1 MNYSK
6 QKRVVVATDRTAIP
20 AAVHAM
26 LTLEFDVV
34 SVVYDADTLLSE
46 ALRLEPDLVVV
57 EAALSL
63 RDEFRAT
70 GEIMRR
76 LPRTKII
83 HHATHDAAGDAS
95 HHATGDATGAE
106 ELSQGEECEGIDSEA
121 TFSQA
126 LRLAG
131 TARDCPADAGEAPGA
146 ASPQDPAGLTSRER
160 EVLELLANGFAMK
173 VIAYRLGITYR
184 TVAFHK
190 YKMMQRL
197 GIRTNA
203 GLTTY
208 ALRTG
213 ALKSAPMRAE
223 FPRRTRY
230 APGSAS
236 PRLRAAG

>member
-6 QKRVVVATDRTAIP
+6 QKTVVIATDRTAVP
-20 AAVHAM
+20 AAVQAM
-26 LTLEFDVV
+26 LTLEFDAV
-34 SVVYDADTLLSE
+34 SVVYDADALLSE

-63 RDEFRAT
+63 RDEFRT
-70 GEIMRR
+70 TREIMRR

-83 HHATHDAAGDAS
+83 HHAS
-95 HHATGDATGAE
+95 RAE
-106 ELSQGEECEGIDSEA
+106 DLSQDDECGEDAES

-131 TARDCPADAGEAPGA
+131 AGASAAAGGA
-146 ASPQDPAGLTSRER
+146 AASHDLGLTTRER
-160 EVLELLANGFAMK
+160 EVLELLANGLAMK
-173 VIAYRLGITYR
+173 VIAHRLGITYR

-208 ALRTG
+208 ALQTG
-213 ALKSAPMRAE
+213 ALKPVPMRAE
-223 FPRRTRY
+223 FPWRPRSD
-230 APGSAS
+230 PGSVSA
-236 PRLRAAG
+236 RLPAAR

>member
-1 MNYSK
+1 MNYPK
-6 QKRVVVATDRTAIP
+6 QKRVVIATDRAAVP
-20 AAVHAM
+20 AAVQAM
-26 LTLEFDVV
+26 LTLEFDAV

-57 EAALSL
+57 EAAVSL
-63 RDEFRAT
+63 RDEFRAA

-83 HHATHDAAGDAS
+83 HHATH
-95 HHATGDATGAE
+95 AE
-106 ELSQGEECEGIDSEA
+106 ELPQDLECEAEDAEA

-131 TARDCPADAGEAPGA
+131 MGSSADEGRAPTAALQ
-146 ASPQDPAGLTSRER
+146 QDPAGLTSRER
-160 EVLELLANGFAMK
+160 EVLELLANGLAMK
-173 VIAYRLGITYR
+173 VIAHRLGITYR

-190 YKMMQRL
+190 YKMMHRL

-208 ALRTG
+208 ALQTG
-213 ALKSAPMRAE
+213 ALKSAPIRAD
-223 FPRRTRY
+223 FPRRTRLE
-230 APGSAS
+230 PRPAS
-236 PRLRAAG
+236 PPLRAAG

>member
-6 QKRVVVATDRTAIP
+6 QKTVVIATDRTAVP
-20 AAVHAM
+20 VAVRAM
-26 LTLEFDVV
+26 LALDFDEV

-46 ALRLEPDLVVV
+46 ALRLKPDLVVV

-63 RDEFRAT
+63 RDEFRT
-70 GEIMRR
+70 TREIMRR

-83 HHATHDAAGDAS
+83 HQAS
-95 HHATGDATGAE
+95 LAE
-106 ELSQGEECEGIDSEA
+106 ELSQDDECEGGDAYS

-131 TARDCPADAGEAPGA
+131 AGCSAAAGRASAA
-146 ASPQDPAGLTSRER
+146 ASHDLGLTSRER
-160 EVLELLANGFAMK
+160 EVLELLANGLAMK
-173 VIAYRLGITYR
+173 VIAHRLGITYR

-208 ALRTG
+208 ALQTG
-213 ALKSAPMRAE
+213 ALKPPPPMQAE
-223 FPRRTRY
+223 FSRRTR
-230 APGSAS
+230 PGPGPAS
-236 PRLRAAG
+236 LRLPAAL

>member
-1 MNYSK
+1 MNHSRQAK
-6 QKRVVVATDRTAIP
+6 VIVATDRTGVP

-34 SVVYDADTLLSE
+34 SVVYDADALLSE
-46 ALRLEPDLVVV
+46 ALRLAPDLVVI

-63 RDEFRAT
+63 RDEFRAI

-83 HHATHDAAGDAS
+83 HHASDAHAGDAGVVAQES
-95 HHATGDATGAE
+95 DPAGAGSEGTLVHAV
-106 ELSQGEECEGIDSEA
+106 
-121 TFSQA
+121 
-126 LRLAG
+126 RLAG
-131 TARDCPADAGEAPGA
+131 AQRATAAKARPYAVTAP
-146 ASPQDPAGLTSRER
+146 PQDPPGGLTARER
-160 EVLELLANGFAMK
+160 EVLELLASGVAMK
-173 VIAYRLGITYR
+173 VIAHRLGITYR

-208 ALRTG
+208 ALRSG
-213 ALKSAPMRAE
+213 ALGSPHVMGAE
-223 FPRRTRY
+223 FAQRTR
-230 APGSAS
+230 
-236 PRLRAAG
+236 RERAAA

>member
-6 QKRVVVATDRTAIP
+6 QSRVVVATDRTAIP

-70 GEIMRR
+70 GQIMRR

-83 HHATHDAAGDAS
+83 HHATHDAT
-95 HHATGDATGAE
+95 HHATGAE
-106 ELSQGEECEGIDSEA
+106 ALSQGDECEAIDSEA
-121 TFSQA
+121 RFSQA
-126 LRLAG
+126 LRLVG
-131 TARDCPADAGEAPGA
+131 MARDCSGDAGEAPA
-146 ASPQDPAGLTSRER
+146 DASQQDPAGLTSRER

-208 ALRTG
+208 ALQTG
-213 ALKSAPMRAE
+213 ALRSAPMRAE
-223 FPRRTRY
+223 FPRRTRFE
-230 APGSAS
+230 PGAAS

>member
-1 MNYSK
+1 MRGGVMKYSG
-6 QKRVVVATDRTAIP
+6 QTRVVVATDRAAVM

-26 LTLEFDVV
+26 LTMEFDVV

-63 RDEFRAT
+63 RDEFRAA

-83 HHATHDAAGDAS
+83 HHATQEFSQDD
-95 HHATGDATGAE
+95 
-106 ELSQGEECEGIDSEA
+106 ELDGVGSQG
-121 TFSQA
+121 TLSQA

-131 TARDCPADAGEAPGA
+131 TAGCASADAGAPSAIA
-146 ASPQDPAGLTSRER
+146 ASSPRDGLTARER
-160 EVLELLANGFAMK
+160 EVLELLANGCAMK
-173 VIAYRLGITYR
+173 VIAYQLGITYR

-213 ALKSAPMRAE
+213 ALKPAPVIGAG
-223 FPRRTRY
+223 FPRRTRHEGG
-230 APGSAS
+230 AAS
-236 PRLRAAG
+236 PRLRSAG

>member
-1 MNYSK
+1 MNHSRQAK
-6 QKRVVVATDRTAIP
+6 VIVATDRTGVP

-34 SVVYDADTLLSE
+34 SVVYDADTLLGE
-46 ALRLEPDLVVV
+46 ALRLAPDLVVI

-63 RDEFRAT
+63 RDEFRAI

-83 HHATHDAAGDAS
+83 HHASDAGIVPQEDGAAGVGSVGTLA
-95 HHATGDATGAE
+95 GAV
-106 ELSQGEECEGIDSEA
+106 
-121 TFSQA
+121 
-126 LRLAG
+126 RLAG
-131 TARDCPADAGEAPGA
+131 SQRATAAKVQPCAVAAP
-146 ASPQDPAGLTSRER
+146 PQNLPGGLTARER
-160 EVLELLANGFAMK
+160 EVLQLLASGVAMK
-173 VIAYRLGITYR
+173 VIAHRLGITYR

-208 ALRTG
+208 ALRSG
-213 ALKSAPMRAE
+213 ALGSPHVMGAE
-223 FPRRTRY
+223 FAQGPRRE
-230 APGSAS
+230 
-236 PRLRAAG
+236 RAAA

>member
-1 MNYSK
+1 MRGVGVMNYSK
-6 QKRVVVATDRTAIP
+6 QNRVVVATDRIAIP

-63 RDEFRAT
+63 RDDFRAT

-83 HHATHDAAGDAS
+83 HHATQ
-95 HHATGDATGAE
+95 DATRAE
-106 ELSQGEECEGIDSEA
+106 EPSQGDECEAIDSEVR
-121 TFSQA
+121 FSQA

-131 TARDCPADAGEAPGA
+131 TARDCPADAGEAPEA
-146 ASPQDPAGLTSRER
+146 ASQQDPAGLTSRER

-208 ALRTG
+208 ALQTG
-213 ALKSAPMRAE
+213 ALRSAPMR
-223 FPRRTRY
+223 R
-230 APGSAS
+230 GISAAD
-236 PRLRAAG
+236 PV

>member
-1 MNYSK
+1 MKYSG
-6 QKRVVVATDRTAIP
+6 QTRVVVATDRTAVPP
-20 AAVHAM
+20 AVQGM
-26 LTLEFDVV
+26 LALEFDVV

-63 RDEFRAT
+63 RDEFRAA

-83 HHATHDAAGDAS
+83 HHATAA
-95 HHATGDATGAE
+95 
-106 ELSQGEECEGIDSEA
+106 EA
-121 TFSQA
+121 FLQDDESKSIQSDGRLSQA

-131 TARDCPADAGEAPGA
+131 MAGRAVADAGEPSARIV
-146 ASPQDPAGLTSRER
+146 ASPPAAPAGLTSRER
-160 EVLELLANGFAMK
+160 EVLELLAHGVAMK
-173 VIAYRLGITYR
+173 VIAHRLGITYR

-190 YKMMQRL
+190 YNMMQRL

-208 ALRTG
+208 ALQTG
-213 ALKSAPMRAE
+213 ALKAAGIMGTE
-223 FPRRTRY
+223 FPRRARNDGG
-230 APGSAS
+230 AAS
-236 PRLRAAG
+236 PRLSAAG

>member
-1 MNYSK
+1 MRGGGVMSYSK
-6 QKRVVVATDRTAIP
+6 QKRVVIATDRAAVP

-34 SVVYDADTLLSE
+34 SVVYDSDTLLSE

-57 EAALSL
+57 EAAVSL
-63 RDEFRAT
+63 RDEFRAA

-83 HHATHDAAGDAS
+83 HHATH
-95 HHATGDATGAE
+95 AE
-106 ELSQGEECEGIDSEA
+106 EPSQDDESEAEDAEA

-131 TARDCPADAGEAPGA
+131 TGSSADAGEARA
-146 ASPQDPAGLTSRER
+146 AAPQQDPTGLTSRER
-160 EVLELLANGFAMK
+160 EVLELLANGLAMK
-173 VIAYRLGITYR
+173 VIAHRLGITYR

-190 YKMMQRL
+190 YKMMHRL

-208 ALRTG
+208 ALQTG
-213 ALKSAPMRAE
+213 ALKSTPVGAG
-223 FPRRTRY
+223 FPRRTRLE
-230 APGSAS
+230 PGSA
-236 PRLRAAG
+236 PPGLHAAG

>member
-1 MNYSK
+1 MSCSK
-6 QKRVVVATDRTAIP
+6 QKTVVIATDRTAVP

-34 SVVYDADTLLSE
+34 SVVYDADALLSE

-57 EAALSL
+57 EAAVSL
-63 RDEFRAT
+63 RDEFRAA

-83 HHATHDAAGDAS
+83 HHAAQ
-95 HHATGDATGAE
+95 AE
-106 ELSQGEECEGIDSEA
+106 EPSRDAECDADELEA

-131 TARDCPADAGEAPGA
+131 TGSPAHAEALSA
-146 ASPQDPAGLTSRER
+146 DSQQDPAGLTSRER
-160 EVLELLANGFAMK
+160 EVLELLANGLAMK
-173 VIAYRLGITYR
+173 VIAHRLGITYR

-208 ALRTG
+208 ALQTG
-213 ALKSAPMRAE
+213 ALKSAPWRAE
-223 FPRRTRY
+223 FARRARLE
-230 APGSAS
+230 PGSAS